1 MFEDI
6 FAAFSFGVKL
16 ISSLKVLF
24 TVKHTL
30 PHCLTVFLMKLCE
43 LIKCS
48 SECLNKILKALCR
61 SMLCLK
67 LLTCVYSVI
76 NGSIEKN
83 LFPVF
88 ILLLCFFS
96 EYCELHLFQFKEDCI
111 VLLTCTDTRE
121 AVCSESIDSKY
132 KKLGEEGNL
141 SEKLCCFAW
150 H

>member
-1 MFEDI
+1 MVQLRKTSLQFL
-6 FAAFSFGVKL
+6 SFFFV
-16 ISSLKVLF
+16 
-24 TVKHTL
+24 
-30 PHCLTVFLMKLCE
+30 
-43 LIKCS
+43 
-48 SECLNKILKALCR
+48 
-61 SMLCLK
+61 
-67 LLTCVYSVI
+67 
-76 NGSIEKN
+76 
-83 LFPVF
+83 
-88 ILLLCFFS
+88 FFS

>member
-24 TVKHTL
+24 TVKRTL
-30 PHCLTVFLMKLCE
+30 PHFLTVFLMKLCE

-48 SECLNKILKALCR
+48 SECLNKILKVLL
-61 SMLCLK
+61 SFLLCLK

-88 ILLLCFFS
+88 YPFSLFF
-96 EYCELHLFQFKEDCI
+96 F
-111 VLLTCTDTRE
+111 
-121 AVCSESIDSKY
+121 
-132 KKLGEEGNL
+132 
-141 SEKLCCFAW
+141 
-150 H
+150 